1 MVREEVENL
10 RDDLEESI
18 RNLHMDMISQFHL
31 QSQEVN
37 SALSTQLV
45 TIDRLTEENQR
56 LRDEND
62 RLKEG
67 YNSEM

>member
-1 MVREEVENL
+1 
-10 RDDLEESI
+10 
-18 RNLHMDMISQFHL
+18 MDMISQFHL

-37 SALSTQLV
+37 NALSTQLV

-67 YNSEM
+67 YTSEM